1 MSDIYITG
9 HRNPDMDSVTAAW
22 SYAQFKNLT
31 DPDNHYIPV
40 RCGHLSDSL
49 KKQLEFV
56 QFVPPPY
63 MKDVYPKAGDVMRR
77 DSMTIDYNAP
87 IYDLIKLYDNTRMG
101 SIVPVMKDGN
111 FFGLL
116 SVDDITSW
124 FLADNKELQPSYD
137 ILLDNVG
144 KVLPG
149 KEIKRGNQDSVNVNI
164 LAGAAAFDDFVKILE
179 NQPHCM
185 IVLGSRKEHLAQ
197 AARMNIPA
205 IIISASETTPD
216 VDFSDFTG
224 FVYQTTLPT
233 AEAIRRLRMAPAIST
248 IMGKQAKPVQTT
260 DFFEDVKEALAASR
274 FRGFPVFDKDKW
286 VGFVTRRCFLERPSY
301 NVILVDHNEEGQ
313 SIRGLETATIREIID
328 HHRLDA
334 PTTSTPIFIDA
345 EPLGSTCTIVYQNYL
360 RKGLK
365 PDPKTAKVLL
375 TGVICD
381 TLVLKSPTT
390 TVVDEVSARELAKLC
405 GVEDIHEFGT
415 KLFSFSE
422 SLSVRDP
429 EKVIN
434 SDFKMYNEKGVKF
447 GVGQCEVPFLT
458 DLDSYREMY
467 LAAIEK
473 QKASNGLDW
482 AMLMVTDVLRGNS
495 VLLCSAS
502 KFEKKL
508 SYRALADRTY
518 DMPQVLSR
526 KKQLLPEILHT
537 ID

>member
-1 MSDIYITG
+1 MSKIYITG
-9 HRNPDMDSVTAAW
+9 HRNPDMDSVCAAW

-31 DPDNHYIPV
+31 DPENTYIPV

-49 KKQLEFV
+49 KKQLEYV

-77 DSMTIDYNAP
+77 NTLTIDSDAP
-87 IYDLIKLYDNTRMG
+87 IFDLIRLYDNTRMG
-101 SIVPVMKDGN
+101 SIVPVLKDGD
-111 FFGLL
+111 FYGLL
-116 SVDDITSW
+116 SVDDMTAW
-124 FLADNKELQPSYD
+124 FLADNKELQPEYE
-137 ILLDNVG
+137 ILVENVG

-149 KEIKRGNQDSVNVNI
+149 KMIKKGNKDTLKVSI
-164 LAGAAAFDDFVKILE
+164 LAGAAAFYDFVKIVE
-179 NQPHCM
+179 EQPNCM
-185 IVLGSRKEHLAQ
+185 IVMGSRKEHLTQ
-197 AARMNIPA
+197 AAKMNIPA

-216 VDFSDFTG
+216 VDFSG
-224 FVYQTTLPT
+224 FNGFIYQTTLPT

-248 IMGKQAKPVQTT
+248 IMGKQAEPVQTT
-260 DFFEDVKEALAASR
+260 DFFEDVKEALALSR
-274 FRGFPVFDKDKW
+274 FRGFPVFDKEKW
-286 VGFVTRRCFLERPSY
+286 VGFVTRRCFLDRPSY

-334 PTTSTPIFIDA
+334 PTTNTPIFIDA
-345 EPLGSTCTIVYQNYL
+345 EPLGSTCTIIYQNYL
-360 RKGLK
+360 RKGLT

-375 TGVICD
+375 TGIICD
-381 TLVLKSPTT
+381 TLVLRSPTT
-390 TVVDEVSARELAKLC
+390 TVVDEVSARELAKIC
-405 GVEDIHEFGT
+405 GVDDIQVFGT
-415 KLFSFSE
+415 TLFSFSE

-429 EKVIN
+429 QSVIN

-458 DLDSYREMY
+458 DLDSYRETY

-473 QKASNGLDW
+473 QKTANGLDW

-502 KFEKKL
+502 KYEKKL
-508 SYRALADRTY
+508 SYRAIADHTY
-518 DMPQVLSR
+518 DMPEILSR

>member
-1 MSDIYITG
+1 MSNIYITG

-31 DPDNHYIPV
+31 DPDNTYIPV

-63 MKDVYPKAGDVMRR
+63 MKDVYPKAGDVMRH
-77 DSMTIDYNAP
+77 DTLTIDYNAP
-87 IYDLIKLYDNTRMG
+87 IYDLIKLYDNTLMG
-101 SIVPVMKDGN
+101 SIVPVLKDGD
-111 FFGLL
+111 FYGLL

-124 FLADNKELQPSYD
+124 FLTDNKELQPSYD
-137 ILLDNVG
+137 ILLDNVS

-149 KEIKRGNQDSVNVNI
+149 KEIKRGNTDSVKVNI
-164 LAGAAAFDDFVKILE
+164 LAGAAAFYDFVKIVQD
-179 NQPHCM
+179 QPDCM
-185 IVLGSRKEHLAQ
+185 VVMGSRKEHLAQ
-197 AARMNIPA
+197 AAKMNIPA
-205 IIISASETTPD
+205 IIISASEQTPD
-216 VDFSDFTG
+216 VDFSDFNG

-233 AEAIRRLRMAPAIST
+233 AEAIRRLRMAPAIYT

-260 DFFEDVKEALAASR
+260 DFFDDVKEALVGSR
-274 FRGFPVFDKDKW
+274 FRGFPVFDKEKW

-301 NVILVDHNEEGQ
+301 NVILVDHNEQGQ

-360 RKGLK
+360 RKGLT
-365 PDPKTAKVLL
+365 PDPMTAKVLL

-405 GVEDIHEFGT
+405 GVEDIIEFGT

-422 SLSVRDP
+422 SLSVRNP

-467 LAAIEK
+467 IAAIEK
-473 QKASNGLDW
+473 QKAVNGLDW

-502 KFEKKL
+502 KYEKKL
-508 SYRALADRTY
+508 SYRAIADQTY

>member
-1 MSDIYITG
+1 MSNIYITG
-9 HRNPDMDSVTAAW
+9 HRNPDMDSVCAAW

-31 DPDNHYIPV
+31 DPENTYIPV

-56 QFVPPPY
+56 RFVPPPY

-77 DSMTIDYNAP
+77 NTLTIDSNAP
-87 IYDLIKLYDNTRMG
+87 IFDLIRLYDNTRMG
-101 SIVPVMKDGN
+101 SIVPVLKNGD
-111 FFGLL
+111 FYGLL
-116 SVDDITSW
+116 SVDDMTAW
-124 FLADNKELQPSYD
+124 FLADNKELQPEYE
-137 ILLDNVG
+137 ILVENVG

-149 KEIKRGNQDSVNVNI
+149 KMIKKGSKDTLKVSI
-164 LAGAAAFDDFVKILE
+164 LAGAAAFYDFVKIVE
-179 NQPHCM
+179 EQPDCM
-185 IVLGSRKEHLAQ
+185 IVMGSRKEHLAQ
-197 AARMNIPA
+197 AAKMNIPA

-216 VDFSDFTG
+216 VDFSDFNG
-224 FVYQTTLPT
+224 FIYQTTLPT

-248 IMGKQAKPVQTT
+248 IMGKQAAPVQTT
-260 DFFEDVKEALAASR
+260 DFFEDVKEALAQSR
-274 FRGFPVFDKDKW
+274 FRGFPVFDKEKW
-286 VGFVTRRCFLERPSY
+286 VGFVTRRCFLDRPSY

-334 PTTSTPIFIDA
+334 PTTDTPIFIDA
-345 EPLGSTCTIVYQNYL
+345 EPLGSTCTIIYQNYL
-360 RKGLK
+360 RKGLT

-381 TLVLKSPTT
+381 TLVLRSPTT

-405 GVEDIHEFGT
+405 GVEDIKQFGT
-415 KLFSFSE
+415 TLFSFSE

-429 EKVIN
+429 QRVIN

-467 LAAIEK
+467 LEAIEK
-473 QKASNGLDW
+473 QKTSNGLDW

-502 KFEKKL
+502 KYEKKL

-518 DMPQVLSR
+518 DMPEILSR